1 MFKKG
6 SSLGELFGIKQQ
18 QGQQQQNSSNANS
31 RQHPRQESQL
41 LSSSTSH
48 PSTATTIANN
58 NVVPSSIQDLGKVYD
73 RAKDLLEKTRQR
85 NQLGFEEN
93 NPDIEKRQ
101 FARLNEILRLT
112 NAMKTSVQTTQGN
125 TMFEDVNEKMAWE
138 QQVKYFE
145 EDLESAVEVAMRAS
159 GGATM
164 PNASPMFAGMNVAAS
179 NAPEEF
185 AFSPPVNDLRTPPPV
200 ATTAPPVVVDLFS
213 GLNVTPTPAAAAAS
227 PLPPAPHPEKEE
239 EKVAEEKREID
250 FERMMPPVQ
259 TSAMEVTTTTTNI
272 KTTVEDSDR
281 NKIAHDDD
289 DDDDDDRNK
298 TSSSIGFGLQ
308 PEALPL
314 DEDAFGDFRDAS
326 SAANVPPLPTS
337 AVVEPSVQ
345 PLDDEDED
353 GFFPREEEAVEIP
366 SMEELQQQGGLTSG
380 LDDALDESDDFLE
393 DYASATLMHEAVISP
408 PAVVDTHPINPPI
421 NKAPASANT
430 TMLRIPSFTNE
441 DVPIGNSPGAK
452 RFQQKTKFAR
462 ETKVSAEAL
471 AKGEEEGEEK
481 TKVNSIEAIANA
493 VESERVVSDI
503 VDEKGHFPGSRS
515 PDESPKVST
524 PVLSPAHSY
533 GGGGGGGSGG
543 DSGSLQTRESTSE
556 PFTPVYSRVTTP
568 TLELSPDAMI
578 PISPGSPTIFNSQDQ
593 DFILQNF
600 GIQRVALDLE
610 VADEVDKVVEAAES
624 YVRMRRLS
632 WENAQR
638 LKMEASNK
646 RLSSATNATQHLKR
660 KSELQK
666 QQDDAIRND
675 DFELAADVE
684 EKLNSLSKQ
693 IKDTEDALNAA
704 ELQHAERVRASL
716 SALNEWAHAEIE
728 ASNNIDKFVSDKEE
742 KWAREKEEEEARKKV
757 AAVEAAAAASSNNT
771 SSEHERLVLRATET
785 EDALKLAVEKSRE
798 NEAKTSEI
806 EDERKA
812 VETKVNELKEALQ
825 IAEDEL
831 EHLANKVALE
841 SANAEKANRLVS
853 SCRETHETSKAALE
867 SYNEKVREEVRKEA
881 QKQQMQGGTSSET
894 EELIGKMKERSELYR
909 RAGSERLQTTE
920 ESSISDE
927 LQQLVIHETT
937 NTILSSEAQSEL
949 KREESDNARINAD
962 LANALS
968 QERDCLTRL
977 TILER
982 RKNELLALKQSHA
995 AAKSFKE
1002 ASECVN
1008 ELNAEILPELEQLNT
1023 LLVQK
1028 KRTVE
1033 SLQLQ
1038 FSESETKVGL
1048 CREKFREAE
1057 KVCAQSR
1064 KVRLQTELN
1073 TKNSSE
1079 DESEVEALKCAL
1091 ELLVLK
1097 HPEV

>member
-200 ATTAPPVVVDLFS
+200 ATTAPPVVVDLFA

-578 PISPGSPTIFNSQDQ
+578 PISPGSPMIFNSQDQ

>member
-112 NAMKTSVQTTQGN
+112 NAMKTSVHTTQGN

-145 EDLESAVEVAMRAS
+145 EDLESAVEVAMRVS

-164 PNASPMFAGMNVAAS
+164 PNASPMFAGMNGCKS

-200 ATTAPPVVVDLFS
+200 ATTAPPVMVDLFA

-289 DDDDDDRNK
+289 DDRNK

-326 SAANVPPLPTS
+326 SAADVPPLPTS

-408 PAVVDTHPINPPI
+408 PAVVETHPINPPI
-421 NKAPASANT
+421 SKASASANT
-430 TMLRIPSFTNE
+430 TILRIPSFTNE

-578 PISPGSPTIFNSQDQ
+578 PISPGSPMIFNSQDQ

-757 AAVEAAAAASSNNT
+757 AAAEAAAAASSNNT

-798 NEAKTSEI
+798 NEAKTSEV

>member
-18 QGQQQQNSSNANS
+18 QGQQQQQQQQQQQNSSNANS
-31 RQHPRQESQL
+31 RQQQRN
-41 LSSSTSH
+41 SSSTTH
-48 PSTATTIANN
+48 PSSTATTIANNN

-101 FARLNEILRLT
+101 FARLNEIRRLT
-112 NAMKTSVQTTQGN
+112 NAMKTSVHTTQGN

-145 EDLESAVEVAMRAS
+145 EDLESAVEVAMRVS

-200 ATTAPPVVVDLFS
+200 ATTAPPVMVDLFA
-213 GLNVTPTPAAAAAS
+213 GLNVTPTPAAAEAS

-250 FERMMPPVQ
+250 FEGMMPSVQ

-289 DDDDDDRNK
+289 DDRNK

-308 PEALPL
+308 QEALPL

-326 SAANVPPLPTS
+326 SAADVPPLPTS

-408 PAVVDTHPINPPI
+408 PAVVETHPINPPI
-421 NKAPASANT
+421 NKASASANT

-481 TKVNSIEAIANA
+481 TKVNSVEAIANA

-503 VDEKGHFPGSRS
+503 VEKGHFPGSRS

-578 PISPGSPTIFNSQDQ
+578 PISPGSPMIFNSQDQ

-610 VADEVDKVVEAAES
+610 VANEVDKVVEAAES

-742 KWAREKEEEEARKKV
+742 KWAREKEEEEEARKKV
-757 AAVEAAAAASSNNT
+757 AAAEAAAAASSNNT

-812 VETKVNELKEALQ
+812 METKVNELKEALQ
-825 IAEDEL
+825 IAENEL
-831 EHLANKVALE
+831 EHLANKAALE

-867 SYNEKVREEVRKEA
+867 SYNEKVREEERKEA
-881 QKQQMQGGTSSET
+881 HKQQMQGGTSSET

-968 QERDCLTRL
+968 QERDCQTRL

-1008 ELNAEILPELEQLNT
+1008 ELNAKILPELEQLNT

>member
-18 QGQQQQNSSNANS
+18 QGQQQQQNSSNANS
-31 RQHPRQESQL
+31 RQQQHN
-41 LSSSTSH
+41 SSSTSH

-73 RAKDLLEKTRQR
+73 RGKDLLEKTRQR
-85 NQLGFEEN
+85 NQLGFEEI

-101 FARLNEILRLT
+101 FARLNEIRRLT

-742 KWAREKEEEEARKKV
+742 EEARKKV
-757 AAVEAAAAASSNNT
+757 AAAEAAAAASSNNT

-1057 KVCAQSR
+1057 KVCAESR

>member
-1 MFKKG
+1 MM
-6 SSLGELFGIKQQ
+6 I
-18 QGQQQQNSSNANS
+18 
-31 RQHPRQESQL
+31 
-41 LSSSTSH
+41 
-48 PSTATTIANN
+48 
-58 NVVPSSIQDLGKVYD
+58 
-73 RAKDLLEKTRQR
+73 
-85 NQLGFEEN
+85 
-93 NPDIEKRQ
+93 
-101 FARLNEILRLT
+101 
-112 NAMKTSVQTTQGN
+112 M
-125 TMFEDVNEKMAWE
+125 MM
-138 QQVKYFE
+138 
-145 EDLESAVEVAMRAS
+145 M
-159 GGATM
+159 M
-164 PNASPMFAGMNVAAS
+164 MM
-179 NAPEEF
+179 
-185 AFSPPVNDLRTPPPV
+185 
-200 ATTAPPVVVDLFS
+200 
-213 GLNVTPTPAAAAAS
+213 
-227 PLPPAPHPEKEE
+227 
-239 EKVAEEKREID
+239 ID
-250 FERMMPPVQ
+250 
-259 TSAMEVTTTTTNI
+259 
-272 KTTVEDSDR
+272 
-281 NKIAHDDD
+281 
-289 DDDDDDRNK
+289 K

-326 SAANVPPLPTS
+326 SAADVPPLPTS

-408 PAVVDTHPINPPI
+408 PAVVETHPINPPI
-421 NKAPASANT
+421 NKASASANT

-481 TKVNSIEAIANA
+481 TKVNSVEAIANA

-515 PDESPKVST
+515 LDESPKVST

-578 PISPGSPTIFNSQDQ
+578 PISPGSPMIFNSQDQ

-610 VADEVDKVVEAAES
+610 VANEVDKVVEAAES

-638 LKMEASNK
+638 LKTEASNK
-646 RLSSATNATQHLKR
+646 RLSSSTNATQHLKR

-742 KWAREKEEEEARKKV
+742 KWAREKEEEEEARKK
-757 AAVEAAAAASSNNT
+757 SQ
-771 SSEHERLVLRATET
+771 LR
-785 EDALKLAVEKSRE
+785 KL
-798 NEAKTSEI
+798 
-806 EDERKA
+806 
-812 VETKVNELKEALQ
+812 
-825 IAEDEL
+825 
-831 EHLANKVALE
+831 
-841 SANAEKANRLVS
+841 
-853 SCRETHETSKAALE
+853 
-867 SYNEKVREEVRKEA
+867 
-881 QKQQMQGGTSSET
+881 QQQ
-894 EELIGKMKERSELYR
+894 
-909 RAGSERLQTTE
+909 RLQTTLRR
-920 ESSISDE
+920 S
-927 LQQLVIHETT
+927 T
-937 NTILSSEAQSEL
+937 NV
-949 KREESDNARINAD
+949 
-962 LANALS
+962 
-968 QERDCLTRL
+968 
-977 TILER
+977 
-982 RKNELLALKQSHA
+982 
-995 AAKSFKE
+995 SFY
-1002 ASECVN
+1002 
-1008 ELNAEILPELEQLNT
+1008 
-1023 LLVQK
+1023 
-1028 KRTVE
+1028 
-1033 SLQLQ
+1033 
-1038 FSESETKVGL
+1038 
-1048 CREKFREAE
+1048 
-1057 KVCAQSR
+1057 
-1064 KVRLQTELN
+1064 VRL
-1073 TKNSSE
+1073 K
-1079 DESEVEALKCAL
+1079 LKTR
-1091 ELLVLK
+1091 
-1097 HPEV
+1097 

>member
-18 QGQQQQNSSNANS
+18 QGQQQQQQQQNSSNANS
-31 RQHPRQESQL
+31 RQQQRN
-41 LSSSTSH
+41 SSSTTH
-48 PSTATTIANN
+48 PSTATTIANNN

-101 FARLNEILRLT
+101 FARLNEIRRLT
-112 NAMKTSVQTTQGN
+112 NAMKTSVHTTQGN
-125 TMFEDVNEKMAWE
+125 TMFGDMNEKMAWE

-145 EDLESAVEVAMRAS
+145 EDLESAVEVAMRVS

-200 ATTAPPVVVDLFS
+200 ATTAPPVMVDLFA

-239 EKVAEEKREID
+239 EKVAEEKRELD

-326 SAANVPPLPTS
+326 SAADVPPLPTS

-408 PAVVDTHPINPPI
+408 PAVVETHPINPPI
-421 NKAPASANT
+421 SKASASANT

-462 ETKVSAEAL
+462 ETKVAAEAL

-481 TKVNSIEAIANA
+481 AKVNSVEAIANA

-503 VDEKGHFPGSRS
+503 VDEKGHFPESRS

-578 PISPGSPTIFNSQDQ
+578 PISPGSPMIFNSQDQ

-638 LKMEASNK
+638 LKTEASNK

-757 AAVEAAAAASSNNT
+757 AAAEVAAAASSSNT

-825 IAEDEL
+825 IAENEL
-831 EHLANKVALE
+831 EHLANKAALE

-881 QKQQMQGGTSSET
+881 QKQQMQGTSSET
-894 EELIGKMKERSELYR
+894 EELIDKMKERSELYR

-968 QERDCLTRL
+968 QERDCQTRL

-995 AAKSFKE
+995 ASKSFKE

>member
-18 QGQQQQNSSNANS
+18 QGQQQQQQQQNSSNANS
-31 RQHPRQESQL
+31 RQQQRN
-41 LSSSTSH
+41 SSSTTH
-48 PSTATTIANN
+48 PSTATTIANNN

-101 FARLNEILRLT
+101 FARLNEIRRLT
-112 NAMKTSVQTTQGN
+112 NAMKTSVHTTQGN
-125 TMFEDVNEKMAWE
+125 TMFGDMNEKMAWE

-145 EDLESAVEVAMRAS
+145 EDLESAVEVAMRVS

-200 ATTAPPVVVDLFS
+200 ATTAPPVMVDLFA

-239 EKVAEEKREID
+239 EKVAEEKRELD

-289 DDDDDDRNK
+289 DDDDDDDRNK

-326 SAANVPPLPTS
+326 SAADVPPLPTS

-408 PAVVDTHPINPPI
+408 PAVVETHPINPPI
-421 NKAPASANT
+421 SKASASANT

-462 ETKVSAEAL
+462 ETKVAAEAL

-481 TKVNSIEAIANA
+481 AKVNSVEAIANA

-503 VDEKGHFPGSRS
+503 VDEKGHFPESRS

-578 PISPGSPTIFNSQDQ
+578 PISPGSPMIFNSQDQ

-638 LKMEASNK
+638 LKTEASNK
-646 RLSSATNATQHLKR
+646 RLSSAMNATQHLKR

-757 AAVEAAAAASSNNT
+757 AAAEVAAAASSSNT

-825 IAEDEL
+825 IAENEL
-831 EHLANKVALE
+831 EHLANKAALE

-881 QKQQMQGGTSSET
+881 QKQQMQGTSSET
-894 EELIGKMKERSELYR
+894 EELIDKMKERSELYR

-968 QERDCLTRL
+968 QERDCQTRL

-995 AAKSFKE
+995 ASKSFKE

>member
-18 QGQQQQNSSNANS
+18 QGQQQQQNSSNANS
-31 RQHPRQESQL
+31 RQQQYN
-41 LSSSTSH
+41 SSSTSH

-101 FARLNEILRLT
+101 FARLNEIRRLT

-200 ATTAPPVVVDLFS
+200 ATTAPPVVVDLFA

-227 PLPPAPHPEKEE
+227 PLPPAPHPEKKKK
-239 EKVAEEKREID
+239 KVAEEKREID

-281 NKIAHDDD
+281 NKIAHDDDDD

-380 LDDALDESDDFLE
+380 LDDAFDESDDFLE
-393 DYASATLMHEAVISP
+393 DYASATLIHEAVISP

-493 VESERVVSDI
+493 MESERVVSDI

-533 GGGGGGGSGG
+533 GGSGGGGSGG

-757 AAVEAAAAASSNNT
+757 AAAEAAAAASSNNT

-1073 TKNSSE
+1073 NKNSSK

>member
-18 QGQQQQNSSNANS
+18 QGQQQQQQQQNSSNANS
-31 RQHPRQESQL
+31 RQQQRN
-41 LSSSTSH
+41 SSSTTH
-48 PSTATTIANN
+48 PSTATTIANNN

-101 FARLNEILRLT
+101 FARLNEIRRLT
-112 NAMKTSVQTTQGN
+112 NAMKTSVHTTQGN
-125 TMFEDVNEKMAWE
+125 TMFGDMNEKMAWE

-145 EDLESAVEVAMRAS
+145 EDLESAVEVAMRVS

-200 ATTAPPVVVDLFS
+200 ATTAPPVMVDLFA

-239 EKVAEEKREID
+239 EKVAEEKRELD

-289 DDDDDDRNK
+289 DDDDDDDRNK

-326 SAANVPPLPTS
+326 SAADVPPLPTS

-408 PAVVDTHPINPPI
+408 PAVVETHPINPPI
-421 NKAPASANT
+421 SKASASANT

-462 ETKVSAEAL
+462 ETKVAAEAL

-481 TKVNSIEAIANA
+481 AKVNSVEAIANA

-503 VDEKGHFPGSRS
+503 VDEKGHFPESRS
-515 PDESPKVST
+515 PDESPKVSN

-578 PISPGSPTIFNSQDQ
+578 PISPGSPMIFNSQDQ

-638 LKMEASNK
+638 LKTEASNK
-646 RLSSATNATQHLKR
+646 RLSSAMNATQHLKR

-757 AAVEAAAAASSNNT
+757 AAAEVAAAASSSNT

-825 IAEDEL
+825 IAENEL
-831 EHLANKVALE
+831 EHLANKAALE

-881 QKQQMQGGTSSET
+881 QKQQMQGTSSET
-894 EELIGKMKERSELYR
+894 EELIDKMKERSELYR

-968 QERDCLTRL
+968 QERDCQTRL

-995 AAKSFKE
+995 ASKSFKE

>member
-18 QGQQQQNSSNANS
+18 QGQQQQQQQQNSSNANS
-31 RQHPRQESQL
+31 RQQQRN
-41 LSSSTSH
+41 SSSTTH
-48 PSTATTIANN
+48 PSTATTIANNN

-101 FARLNEILRLT
+101 FARLNEIRRLT
-112 NAMKTSVQTTQGN
+112 NAMKTSVHTTQGN
-125 TMFEDVNEKMAWE
+125 TMFGDMNEKMAWE

-145 EDLESAVEVAMRAS
+145 EDLESAVEVAMRVS

-200 ATTAPPVVVDLFS
+200 ATTAPPVMVDLFA

-239 EKVAEEKREID
+239 EKVAEEKRELD

-289 DDDDDDRNK
+289 DDDDDDDRNK

-326 SAANVPPLPTS
+326 SAADVPPLPTS

-408 PAVVDTHPINPPI
+408 PAVVETHPINPPI
-421 NKAPASANT
+421 SKASASANT

-462 ETKVSAEAL
+462 ETKVAAEAL

-481 TKVNSIEAIANA
+481 AKVNSVEAIANA

-503 VDEKGHFPGSRS
+503 VDEKGHFPESRS
-515 PDESPKVST
+515 PDESPKVSN

-578 PISPGSPTIFNSQDQ
+578 PISPGSPMIFNSQDQ

-638 LKMEASNK
+638 LKTEASNK

-757 AAVEAAAAASSNNT
+757 AAAEVAAAASSSNT

-825 IAEDEL
+825 IAENEL
-831 EHLANKVALE
+831 EHLANKAALE

-881 QKQQMQGGTSSET
+881 QKQQMQGTSSET
-894 EELIGKMKERSELYR
+894 EELIDKMKERSELYR

-968 QERDCLTRL
+968 QERDCQTRL

-995 AAKSFKE
+995 ASKSFKE

>member
-18 QGQQQQNSSNANS
+18 QGQQQQQNSSNANS
-31 RQHPRQESQL
+31 RQQQHN
-41 LSSSTSH
+41 SSSTTH
-48 PSTATTIANN
+48 PSTATTIANNN

-101 FARLNEILRLT
+101 FARLNEIRRLT

-289 DDDDDDRNK
+289 DDDDDDDDRNK

-326 SAANVPPLPTS
+326 SAADVPPLPTS

-578 PISPGSPTIFNSQDQ
+578 PISPGSPMIFNSQDQ

-742 KWAREKEEEEARKKV
+742 EEARKKV
-757 AAVEAAAAASSNNT
+757 AAAEAAAAASSNNT

-798 NEAKTSEI
+798 NEAKTSEV

>member
-18 QGQQQQNSSNANS
+18 QGQQQQQQQQNSSNANS
-31 RQHPRQESQL
+31 RQQQRN
-41 LSSSTSH
+41 SSSTTH
-48 PSTATTIANN
+48 PSTATTIANNN

-101 FARLNEILRLT
+101 FARLNEIRRLT
-112 NAMKTSVQTTQGN
+112 NAMKTSVHTTQGN
-125 TMFEDVNEKMAWE
+125 TMFGDMNEKMAWE

-145 EDLESAVEVAMRAS
+145 EDLESAVEVAMRVS

-200 ATTAPPVVVDLFS
+200 ATTAPPVMVDLFA

-239 EKVAEEKREID
+239 EKVAEEKRELD

-289 DDDDDDRNK
+289 DDDDDDDRNK

-326 SAANVPPLPTS
+326 SAADVPPLPTS

-408 PAVVDTHPINPPI
+408 PAEVETHPINPPI
-421 NKAPASANT
+421 SKASASANT

-462 ETKVSAEAL
+462 ETKVAAEAL

-481 TKVNSIEAIANA
+481 AKVNSVEAIANA

-503 VDEKGHFPGSRS
+503 VDEKGHFPESRS

-578 PISPGSPTIFNSQDQ
+578 PISPGSPMIFNSQDQ

-638 LKMEASNK
+638 LKTEASNK
-646 RLSSATNATQHLKR
+646 RLSSAMNATQHLKR

-757 AAVEAAAAASSNNT
+757 AAAEVAAAASSSNT

-825 IAEDEL
+825 IAENEL
-831 EHLANKVALE
+831 EHLANKAALE

-881 QKQQMQGGTSSET
+881 QKQQMQGTSSET
-894 EELIGKMKERSELYR
+894 EELIDKMKERSELYR

-968 QERDCLTRL
+968 QERDCQTRL

-995 AAKSFKE
+995 ASKSFKE

>member
-18 QGQQQQNSSNANS
+18 QGQQQQQNSSNANS

-73 RAKDLLEKTRQR
+73 RGKDLLEKTRQR

-101 FARLNEILRLT
+101 FARLNEIRRLT

-200 ATTAPPVVVDLFS
+200 ATTAPPVVVDLFA

-281 NKIAHDDD
+281 NKIAHDDDDD

-693 IKDTEDALNAA
+693 IEDTEDALNAA

-728 ASNNIDKFVSDKEE
+728 ASNNIDKFVSD
-742 KWAREKEEEEARKKV
+742 KEEEEARKKV

-1057 KVCAQSR
+1057 KVCAESR